1 MHCCFLML
9 LGSACAELGLRTSGV
24 LNLWECCDEAMLQTG
39 RCKCLAD
46 RLGVT
51 RGYAGT
57 QCAEVGCAGDHP
69 VINMTCHGWGKAPA
83 VISRQK
89 AQAPLSWC
97 TWQPSQNSRKECCAL
112 HTKTV
117 YRQVCL
123 LAGPSRCQRLLH
135 RSGTSTA
142 QQLVK
147 ANFNLPVHVLV
158 TDRSEKAEP
167 KTKLRP
173 DFTLPHL

>member
-1 MHCCFLML
+1 MTKLCYKPGDANAWLTDWGSPEGT
-9 LGSACAELGLRTSGV
+9 LGHNV
-24 LNLWECCDEAMLQTG
+24 LKWAVPAIT
-39 RCKCLAD
+39 
-46 RLGVT
+46 
-51 RGYAGT
+51 
-57 QCAEVGCAGDHP
+57 P
-69 VINMTCHGWGKAPA
+69 VINMTCHGWGEAPA

-97 TWQPSQNSRKECCAL
+97 TWQPSQKSRKECCAL

-142 QQLVK
+142 QQLVRAK
-147 ANFNLPVHVLV
+147 FNLPVHVLV
-158 TDRSEKAEP
+158 TDRSEKGEP